1 MSSVMSLVTPE
12 HGTGQ
17 RSSGGWSALG
27 HWRPDAA
34 APVFGPAG
42 IAGMVRRVREPICV
56 VADGRGNVGTA
67 VGGEITRNV
76 AAPGY
81 VCLGALPALYPEWL
95 GDRSFG
101 ETHGTRFPYVA
112 GEMANG
118 IATTAMVIAMARA
131 EMLGFFGAGGLA
143 PHRVEAAVDELV
155 RELGE
160 LPNWG
165 VNLIHSP
172 NEPAVEE
179 RVAELLITRGVPIVS
194 ASAFMG
200 LTPAGV
206 RCAVAGLRTDA
217 DGRVVRRTRGFAQ

>member
-1 MSSVMSLVTPE
+1 MVLHTAAECFRRLADFRHSVVYASPR
-12 HGTGQ
+12 
-17 RSSGGWSALG
+17 RSS
-27 HWRPDAA
+27 RP
-34 APVFGPAG
+34 
-42 IAGMVRRVREPICV
+42 
-56 VADGRGNVGTA
+56 
-67 VGGEITRNV
+67 
-76 AAPGY
+76 
-81 VCLGALPALYPEWL
+81 
-95 GDRSFG
+95 
-101 ETHGTRFPYVA
+101 
-112 GEMANG
+112 
-118 IATTAMVIAMARA
+118 
-131 EMLGFFGAGGLA
+131 

-200 LTPAGV
+200 LTPAVV

-217 DGRVVRRTRGFAQ
+217 DGRIVRRTR